1 MFSLTSSFRYYLY
14 REPTDMR
21 KSFDGLSGLVQGQLH
36 RNPISGEVFIF
47 VNRRRNKIKL
57 LHWEQGGF
65 ILYYKRLESGTFEL
79 PRFIGD
85 AVSCQMSLPMLMLM
99 VEGIS
104 IEKSKQRRRYF
115 TNNLPA
121 VFIRVSEIFSGSCI
135 HAKRAGKS

>member
-1 MFSLTSSFRYYLY
+1 
-14 REPTDMR
+14 MR
-21 KSFDGLSGLVQGQLH
+21 KSFDGLSGLVQGQLQ

-57 LHWEQGGF
+57 LRWEQGGF

-79 PRFIGD
+79 PRFISD

-99 VEGIS
+99 IEGIS

-115 TNNLPA
+115 TNNLL
-121 VFIRVSEIFSGSCI
+121 VDS
-135 HAKRAGKS
+135 

>member
-1 MFSLTSSFRYYLY
+1 MFSLTSSFQYYLY

-36 RNPISGEVFIF
+36 RSPISGEVFIF

-57 LHWEQGGF
+57 LRWEQGGF

-99 VEGIS
+99 IEGIS

-115 TNNLPA
+115 TNNLP
-121 VFIRVSEIFSGSCI
+121 IDS
-135 HAKRAGKS
+135 